1 MARTAR
7 AGGPPPAPPPWHKRY
22 RLLVQLYLLAVLAT
36 VAACVTASTTLAG
49 GAPPPAPL
57 PWHKR

>member
-1 MARTAR
+1 MSRRT
-7 AGGPPPAPPPWHKRY
+7 WHKRY

-49 GAPPPAPL
+49 GVPPPAPL